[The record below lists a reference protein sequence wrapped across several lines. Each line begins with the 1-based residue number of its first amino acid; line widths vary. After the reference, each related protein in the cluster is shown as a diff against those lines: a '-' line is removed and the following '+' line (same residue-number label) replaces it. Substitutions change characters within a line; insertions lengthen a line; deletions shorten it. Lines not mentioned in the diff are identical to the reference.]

1 MLSDA
6 GTSVAVE
13 LQRLLTYLRI
23 NEWLQEDLFHFR
35 WFFLIG
41 VFVVSAFLWWKL
53 VNKSRLPEITLHA
66 GLTAII
72 TLILDELGEELT
84 LWEYP
89 SDILAIFP
97 PLSAVDLASLPMI
110 YSLIYQYFTTWKSF
124 FRATLIMATIFCF
137 ILEPLLVWT
146 DFYQVLKWKYYYG
159 FPIYILMA
167 IFIRWLV
174 IKIYALAE
182 QAKAPPDFKEKK

>member
-1 MLSDA
+1 MFSDA

-41 VFVVSAFLWWKL
+41 VFVFSAFLWWKL
-53 VNKSRLPEITLHA
+53 VDKSRLPEITLHA

-72 TLILDELGEELT
+72 TLILDEIGEELT

-182 QAKAPPDFKEKK
+182 QAKASPDFKEKK

>member
-1 MLSDA
+1 MFSDA
-6 GTSVAVE
+6 ETSAAVE
-13 LQRLLTYLRI
+13 LQKLLTHLRMH
-23 NEWLQEDLFHFR
+23 EWLQEDLLHFR

-41 VFVVSAFLWWKL
+41 VFVFSAFVWCKL
-53 VNKSRLPEITLHA
+53 VDKSRLPEITLHA

-72 TLILDELGEELT
+72 TLILDEMGEEMT

-89 SDILAIFP
+89 ADIFPIFP

-110 YSLIYQYFTTWKSF
+110 YSLIYQYFATWKSF
-124 FRATLIMATIFCF
+124 FRATLMMATIFCF
-137 ILEPLLVWT
+137 ILEPLLVWGG
-146 DFYQVLKWKYYYG
+146 FYELLRWRYYYG
-159 FPIYILMA
+159 FPIYITMA

-182 QAKAPPDFKEKK
+182 KAKASPDCKEKK

>member
-1 MLSDA
+1 MFSDA

-13 LQRLLTYLRI
+13 LQKLLTYLRI

-41 VFVVSAFLWWKL
+41 VFVFSALVWCKL
-53 VNKSRLPEITLHA
+53 VDKSRLPEITLHA

-72 TLILDELGEELT
+72 TLILDEIGEELT

-174 IKIYALAE
+174 IKIYAFAE
-182 QAKAPPDFKEKK
+182 KAKASPDFKEKK

>member
-1 MLSDA
+1 MFSDA

-13 LQRLLTYLRI
+13 LQKLLTYLRI

-41 VFVVSAFLWWKL
+41 VFVVSAFVWCRL
-53 VNKSRLPEITLHA
+53 VDKSRLPEITLHA
-66 GLTAII
+66 GLTTII
-72 TLILDELGEELT
+72 TLILDEMGEELT

-89 SDILAIFP
+89 ADIIAIFP
-97 PLSAVDLASLPMI
+97 PLSAVDLACLPMI
-110 YSLIYQYFTTWKSF
+110 YSLIYQKYPTWKSF
-124 FRATLIMATIFCF
+124 LQATLIMAAIFCF
-137 ILEPLLVWT
+137 ILEPLLVWSG
-146 DFYQVLKWKYYYG
+146 FYQLLKWRYYYG

-182 QAKAPPDFKEKK
+182 KAKNPSGFKEKE

>member
-1 MLSDA
+1 MFSDA

-13 LQRLLTYLRI
+13 LQKLLTYLRI

-41 VFVVSAFLWWKL
+41 VFVFSALVWCKL
-53 VNKSRLPEITLHA
+53 VDKSRLPEITLHA

-72 TLILDELGEELT
+72 TLILDEIGEELT

-174 IKIYALAE
+174 SKIYAFAE
-182 QAKAPPDFKEKK
+182 KAKASPDFKEKK